1 MLNHGGLRVS
11 GLLSGCNQLFKKTF
25 RMKSANH
32 FTQKPLHLLAV
43 DLEPAPYKADLWN
56 AFASSEDW
64 QIEVLY
70 TNAKDVS
77 KDAGHNYQE
86 LPESHFRYQV
96 LHGHSLL
103 ATIGKAYKTIHAILD
118 KSVNVVFISG
128 YVNAAPFAAILI
140 CVVSRKP
147 FFVHSDIFNIQAPQA
162 PLAFLKRWVRDGIR
176 AIIFRFSSGVLV
188 CGKLG
193 YESAVL
199 AGCPQSKVIDFPYVV
214 DRDRLLSDEPTSIP
228 LGLEE
233 DLRSSRLRLY
243 FSGRMI
249 ERKGLNT
256 LLEAAAQID
265 LSSAQDTQDWII
277 WIAGDGPLFQEYQA
291 LAKSLGITHRVR
303 FLGFV
308 QMKLHSWLLR
318 NASIVVVPSF
328 SDAWGI
334 VVDEGM
340 QMGKSVIASSGVG
353 SAVDRIES
361 GNNGL
366 LFVSSDVS
374 QLKNHLVHL
383 LSSDDLRYSLG
394 KSALATSELY
404 GPKRNVSNLQQI
416 FGRSAKVSH
425 ED

>member
-1 MLNHGGLRVS
+1 
-11 GLLSGCNQLFKKTF
+11 
-25 RMKSANH
+25 MKNTRS
-32 FTQKPLHLLAV
+32 FTHKPLNLLAV
-43 DLEPAPYKADLWN
+43 DLEPAPYKVDLWN

-64 QIEVLY
+64 QVEVLY
-70 TNAKDVS
+70 TNSKDVS

-86 LPESHFRYQV
+86 LPTSHFLYQV
-96 LHGHSLL
+96 FHGHSLL
-103 ATIGKAYKTIHAILD
+103 ATISKIGKTIRAIVD
-118 KSVNVVFISG
+118 KNVEVVFISG
-128 YVNAAPFAAILI
+128 YVNAAPLAAILT

-147 FFVHSDIFNIQAPQA
+147 FFVHSDIFNIQAPRT
-162 PLAFLKRWVRDGIR
+162 PLALLKRWVRDGIR
-176 AIIFRFSSGVLV
+176 TIIFRFSAGVLV

-193 YESAVL
+193 FESALL

-214 DRDRLLSDEPTSIP
+214 DRDRLLSDQPTSIP
-228 LGLEE
+228 LSVK
-233 DLRSSRLRLY
+233 DDVNTSRLSLY

-249 ERKGLNT
+249 ERKGLAT
-256 LLEAAAQID
+256 LLEAAAQLDVIGELD
-265 LSSAQDTQDWII
+265 SQDWII
-277 WIAGDGPLFQEYQA
+277 WIAGDGPLLSHYQQ
-291 LAKSLGITHRVR
+291 LAQSLGISHRVR

-318 NASIVVVPSF
+318 NASIVVVPSLA
-328 SDAWGI
+328 DAWGI

-340 QMGKSVIASSGVG
+340 QLGKPVIASSGVG

-366 LFVSSDVS
+366 LFLPGDVS
-374 QLKNHLVHL
+374 QLKNHLLHL
-383 LSSDDLRYSLG
+383 LSFDDLRYSMG
-394 KSALATSELY
+394 KSALATSRLY

>member
-1 MLNHGGLRVS
+1 MDLRHCS
-11 GLLSGCNQLFKKTF
+11 IETPEKTS
-25 RMKSANH
+25 RMTSANT
-32 FTQKPLHLLAV
+32 FVQKPLHLLVV
-43 DLEPAPYKADLWN
+43 DLEPAPYKVDLWN

-86 LPESHFRYQV
+86 LPQSHFGYQV
-96 LHGHSLL
+96 LHGHSLP
-103 ATIGKAYKTIHAILD
+103 ATIGKIAKTIRAILD

-128 YVNAAPFAAILI
+128 YVNAAPLAAILT
-140 CVVSRKP
+140 CVILRKC

-162 PLAFLKRWVRDGIR
+162 HLAWLKRWIRDSIR
-176 AIIFRFSSGVLV
+176 FIIFRFSAGVLV

-193 YESAVL
+193 YESALL

-214 DRDRLLSDEPTSIP
+214 DRERLLSDEPTSIP
-228 LGLEE
+228 LDLEE
-233 DLRSSRLRLY
+233 DLHSFRLRLY

-249 ERKGLNT
+249 ERKGLKT
-256 LLEAAAQID
+256 LLEAAAQINF
-265 LSSAQDTQDWII
+265 SSAQNNQDWVI

-291 LAKSLGITHRVR
+291 LAKSLGIAHRVR

-318 NASIVVVPSF
+318 NASIVIVPSF

-340 QMGKSVIASSGVG
+340 QLGKPVISSTGVG

-361 GNNGL
+361 GKNGL
-366 LFVSSDVS
+366 LFAPGDVS
-374 QLKNHLVHL
+374 QLKNHLVRL
-383 LSSDDLRYSLG
+383 LSSDDLRHSLG
-394 KSALATSELY
+394 RSALSTSGFY
-404 GPKRNVSNLQQI
+404 GPKRNVSNLQQM
-416 FGRSAKVSH
+416 FGRSVKVSH

>member
-1 MLNHGGLRVS
+1 VDLRHCS
-11 GLLSGCNQLFKKTF
+11 IETPEKTS
-25 RMKSANH
+25 RMTSANT
-32 FTQKPLHLLAV
+32 FVQKPLHLLAV
-43 DLEPAPYKADLWN
+43 DLEPAPYKVDLWN

-86 LPESHFRYQV
+86 LPQSHFGYQV
-96 LHGHSLL
+96 LHGHSLP
-103 ATIGKAYKTIHAILD
+103 ATIGKIAKTIRAILD

-128 YVNAAPFAAILI
+128 YVNAAPLAAILT
-140 CVVSRKP
+140 CVVLRKC

-162 PLAFLKRWVRDGIR
+162 HLAWLKRWIRDSIR
-176 AIIFRFSSGVLV
+176 FIIFRFSTGVLV

-193 YESAVL
+193 YESALL
-199 AGCPQSKVIDFPYVV
+199 AGCPQSKVIDFPYVI
-214 DRDRLLSDEPTSIP
+214 DRERLLSDEPTSIP

-233 DLRSSRLRLY
+233 DLHSSRLRLY

-249 ERKGLNT
+249 ERKGLKT

-265 LSSAQDTQDWII
+265 LSSAQDAQDWVI
-277 WIAGDGPLFQEYQA
+277 WTAGDGPLFLEYQA
-291 LAKSLGITHRVR
+291 LAKSLGVAHRVR

-318 NASIVVVPSF
+318 NASIVIVPSF
-328 SDAWGI
+328 TDAWGI

-340 QMGKSVIASSGVG
+340 QLGKAVIASSGVG

-361 GNNGL
+361 GVDGL
-366 LFVSSDVS
+366 LFSPGNIK
-374 QLKNHLVHL
+374 QLTDHLIHL
-383 LSSDDLRYSLG
+383 LESADLRRTLG
-394 KSALATSELY
+394 KNALHKSAPFCPA
-404 GPKRNVSNLQQI
+404 RNVAQLTDVLS
-416 FGRSAKVSH
+416 RDKKESS
-425 ED
+425 

>member
-1 MLNHGGLRVS
+1 MDAIDYS
-11 GLLSGCNQLFKKTF
+11 ETTF
-25 RMKSANH
+25 QMKNTSSLAY
-32 FTQKPLHLLAV
+32 KPLHLLAV
-43 DLEPAPYKADLWN
+43 DLEPAPYKVDLWN

-64 QIEVLY
+64 QVEVLY

-86 LPESHFRYQV
+86 LPTSHFVYQV
-96 LHGHSLL
+96 LNGHSLL
-103 ATIGKAYKTIHAILD
+103 ATISKIGKTIRAIVD
-118 KSVNVVFISG
+118 KNVEVVFISG
-128 YVNAAPFAAILI
+128 YVNAAPLAAILT

-147 FFVHSDIFNIQAPQA
+147 FFVHSDIFNIQAPRA
-162 PLAFLKRWVRDGIR
+162 PLAWLKRWVRDSIR
-176 AIIFRFSSGVLV
+176 AIIFQFSAGVLV

-193 YESAVL
+193 YESSLL

-228 LGLEE
+228 LDVRE
-233 DLRSSRLRLY
+233 DVNTSRLSLY

-249 ERKGLNT
+249 ERKGLAT
-256 LLEAAAQID
+256 LLEAAAQLDAIGV
-265 LSSAQDTQDWII
+265 QDAQDWII
-277 WIAGDGPLFQEYQA
+277 WIAGDGPLLSHYQQ
-291 LAKSLGITHRVR
+291 LAQSLGISDRVR

-318 NASIVVVPSF
+318 NASIVVVPSLA
-328 SDAWGI
+328 DAWGI

-340 QMGKSVIASSGVG
+340 QLGKPVIASSGVG

-366 LFVSSDVS
+366 LFVPGDVS
-374 QLKNHLVHL
+374 QLKNHLLHL
-383 LSSDDLRYSLG
+383 LSFDDLRFSMG
-394 KSALATSELY
+394 KSALATSGLY

>member
-1 MLNHGGLRVS
+1 
-11 GLLSGCNQLFKKTF
+11 
-25 RMKSANH
+25 MKSANT
-32 FTQKPLHLLAV
+32 FVQKPLHLLAV
-43 DLEPAPYKADLWN
+43 DLEPAPYKVDLWN

-64 QIEVLY
+64 QVEALY

-86 LPESHFRYQV
+86 LPQSHFGYQV
-96 LHGHSLL
+96 LHGHSLP
-103 ATIGKAYKTIHAILD
+103 ATIGKIAKTIRAVFN

-128 YVNAAPFAAILI
+128 YVNAAPLVAILT
-140 CVVSRKP
+140 CVVLRKC
-147 FFVHSDIFNIQAPQA
+147 FFVHSDIFNIQDPQA
-162 PLAFLKRWVRDGIR
+162 PLALLKRWVRDGIR

-193 YESAVL
+193 YESALL

-214 DRDRLLSDEPTSIP
+214 DRERLLSDEPPSIP

-233 DLRSSRLRLY
+233 DLHGSRLSLY

-249 ERKGLNT
+249 ERKGLKAF
-256 LLEAAAQID
+256 LEAIAQID
-265 LSSAQDTQDWII
+265 GASAQDAQDWVV
-277 WIAGDGPLFQEYQA
+277 WIAGDGPLFLEYQA
-291 LAKSLGITHRVR
+291 LAKSLGIAHRVR

-318 NASIVVVPSF
+318 NASIVLVPSF
-328 SDAWGI
+328 ADAWGI

-340 QMGKSVIASSGVG
+340 QLGKPVIASSGVG
-353 SAVDRIES
+353 SAVDRIEP
-361 GNNGL
+361 GKNGL
-366 LFVSSDVS
+366 LFSPGDVS
-374 QLKNHLVHL
+374 QLKNHLLHL
-383 LSSDDLRYSLG
+383 LSSDDLRHSLG
-394 KSALATSELY
+394 RSALATSRFY

-416 FGRSAKVSH
+416 FGRSVKVSH

>member
-1 MLNHGGLRVS
+1 M
-11 GLLSGCNQLFKKTF
+11 T
-25 RMKSANH
+25 SANT
-32 FTQKPLHLLAV
+32 FVQKPLHLLAV
-43 DLEPAPYKADLWN
+43 DLEPAPYKVDLWN

-86 LPESHFRYQV
+86 LPQSHFGYQV
-96 LHGHSLL
+96 LHGHSLP
-103 ATIGKAYKTIHAILD
+103 ATIGKVYKTIRAIFNI
-118 KSVNVVFISG
+118 SVNVVFISG
-128 YVNAAPFAAILI
+128 YVNAAPLAAILT
-140 CVVSRKP
+140 CVVLRKC
-147 FFVHSDIFNIQAPQA
+147 FFVHSDIFNIQAPRGG
-162 PLAFLKRWVRDGIR
+162 LAWLKRWVRDSIR
-176 AIIFRFSSGVLV
+176 AIIFRFSTGVLI

-193 YESAVL
+193 YESALL

-214 DRDRLLSDEPTSIP
+214 GRERLLSDEPTSIP
-228 LGLEE
+228 FGLEE
-233 DLRSSRLRLY
+233 DLHSSRLRLY

-249 ERKGLNT
+249 ERKGLKT

-265 LSSAQDTQDWII
+265 LSSAQDAQDWVI

-291 LAKSLGITHRVR
+291 LAKSLGIAHRVR

-318 NASIVVVPSF
+318 NASIVIVPSF
-328 SDAWGI
+328 TDAWGI

-340 QMGKSVIASSGVG
+340 QLGKPVIASAGVG
-353 SAVDRIES
+353 SAVDRVES

-366 LFVSSDVS
+366 LFSPQDVP
-374 QLKNHLVHL
+374 QLKKHLLYL
-383 LSSDDLRYSLG
+383 LSSSDLRHSLG
-394 KSALATSELY
+394 NTALFTSRVY
-404 GPKRNVSNLQQI
+404 GPNRNVSNLRKM
-416 FGRSAKVSH
+416 FDRPAKVSH

>member
-1 MLNHGGLRVS
+1 VDAIDYS
-11 GLLSGCNQLFKKTF
+11 ETTF
-25 RMKSANH
+25 QMKNTSSLTH
-32 FTQKPLHLLAV
+32 KPLNLLAV
-43 DLEPAPYKADLWN
+43 DLEPAPYKVDLWN

-64 QIEVLY
+64 QVEVLY

-86 LPESHFRYQV
+86 LPSSHFAYQV
-96 LHGHSLL
+96 LHGNSLL
-103 ATIGKAYKTIHAILD
+103 ATISKIVKTVRAILD
-118 KSVNVVFISG
+118 KKVEVVFISG
-128 YVNAAPFAAILI
+128 YVNAAPLAAILT
-140 CVVSRKP
+140 CVVSQKP
-147 FFVHSDIFNIQAPQA
+147 FFVHSDIFNIQAPRV
-162 PLAFLKRWVRDGIR
+162 PLAWLKRWVRDGIR
-176 AIIFRFSSGVLV
+176 AIIFRFSAGVLV

-193 YESAVL
+193 YESSLL

-214 DRDRLLSDEPTSIP
+214 DRDRLLADEPTSIP
-228 LGLEE
+228 LDVQENVNV
-233 DLRSSRLRLY
+233 SSLSLY

-249 ERKGLNT
+249 ERKGLAT
-256 LLEAAAQID
+256 LLEAAAQLDVIGV
-265 LSSAQDTQDWII
+265 QDVQDWII
-277 WIAGDGPLFQEYQA
+277 WIAGDGPLLKHYQQ
-291 LAKSLGITHRVR
+291 LAQSLGISHRVR

-328 SDAWGI
+328 ADAWGI

-340 QMGKSVIASSGVG
+340 QLGKPVIASSGVG

-366 LFVSSDVS
+366 LFAPGDIS
-374 QLKNHLVHL
+374 QLKNHLVRL
-383 LSSDDLRYSLG
+383 LSSDDLRFSMG
-394 KSALATSELY
+394 MNSLATSGSY

-416 FGRSAKVSH
+416 FGRPAKVSH

>member
-1 MLNHGGLRVS
+1 VDAIDYS
-11 GLLSGCNQLFKKTF
+11 ETTF
-25 RMKSANH
+25 QMKNTSPLTH
-32 FTQKPLHLLAV
+32 KPLHLLAV
-43 DLEPAPYKADLWN
+43 DLEPAPYKVDLWN

-64 QIEVLY
+64 QVEVLY

-86 LPESHFRYQV
+86 LPTSHFMYQV
-96 LHGHSLL
+96 LLGHSLL
-103 ATIGKAYKTIHAILD
+103 ATISKIGKTVRAIFD
-118 KSVNVVFISG
+118 KSVEVVFISG
-128 YVNAAPFAAILI
+128 YVNAAPLVAILT

-147 FFVHSDIFNIQAPQA
+147 FFVHSDIFNIQAPRA
-162 PLAFLKRWVRDGIR
+162 PLAWLKRWVRDGIR
-176 AIIFRFSSGVLV
+176 IIIFRFSAGVLV

-193 YESAVL
+193 YESALL
-199 AGCPQSKVIDFPYVV
+199 AGCPQPKVVDFPYVV
-214 DRDRLLSDEPTSIP
+214 DRERLLSDEPTSIP
-228 LGLEE
+228 LGVKE
-233 DLRSSRLRLY
+233 DVNTSRLSLY

-249 ERKGLNT
+249 ERKGLAT
-256 LLEAAAQID
+256 LLEAAAQLDAIGV
-265 LSSAQDTQDWII
+265 QDAQDWII
-277 WIAGDGPLFQEYQA
+277 WIAGDGPLLGHYQQ
-291 LAKSLGITHRVR
+291 LAQSLGISHRVR

-328 SDAWGI
+328 ADAWGI

-340 QMGKSVIASSGVG
+340 QLGKLVIASAGVG

-366 LFVSSDVS
+366 LFLPGDVS
-374 QLKNHLVHL
+374 QLKNHLL
-383 LSSDDLRYSLG
+383 YILSSDDLGYSMG
-394 KSALATSELY
+394 QSALATSRLY
-404 GPKRNVSNLQQI
+404 DPKRNVSNLQQI

>member
-1 MLNHGGLRVS
+1 M
-11 GLLSGCNQLFKKTF
+11 TF
-25 RMKSANH
+25 N
-32 FTQKPLHLLAV
+32 LLAIE
-43 DLEPAPYKADLWN
+43 LEPAPYKVDLWN
-56 AFASSEDW
+56 SFSTNSFW
-64 QIEVLY
+64 NIRVIY

-86 LPESHFRYQV
+86 LPASHFVHQV

-103 ATIGKAYKTIHAILD
+103 ATISKIVKTVRAILD
-118 KSVNVVFISG
+118 KKVEVVFISG
-128 YVNAAPFAAILI
+128 YVNAAPFAAILTCI
-140 CVVSRKP
+140 ISRKP
-147 FFVHSDIFNIQAPQA
+147 FFVHSDIFNIQAPRA
-162 PLAFLKRWVRDGIR
+162 PLPWLKRWVRDGIR
-176 AIIFRFSSGVLV
+176 AIIFRFSAGVLV

-193 YESAVL
+193 YESSLL

-214 DRDRLLSDEPTSIP
+214 DRERLLSDEPTLIP
-228 LGLEE
+228 LDVQE
-233 DLRSSRLRLY
+233 DVNTSTLSLY

-249 ERKGLNT
+249 ERKGLAT
-256 LLEAAAQID
+256 LLEAAAQLDVIGV
-265 LSSAQDTQDWII
+265 QDAQDWII
-277 WIAGDGPLFQEYQA
+277 WVAGDGPLLAHYQQ
-291 LAKSLGITHRVR
+291 LAQSLGISHRVR

-328 SDAWGI
+328 ADAWGI

-340 QMGKSVIASSGVG
+340 QLGKPVIASSGVG

-366 LFVSSDVS
+366 LFAPGDIS
-374 QLKNHLVHL
+374 QLKNHLLHL
-383 LSSDDLRYSLG
+383 LSSDDLRYSQG
-394 KSALATSELY
+394 KSALATSGFY

-416 FGRSAKVSH
+416 FGRSVKVSH